1 MIAWKE
7 KSQAEKIFSGSRFA
21 EPKIKTKKKKK
32 TGALYDDVSDLFFLG
47 R

>member
-21 EPKIKTKKKKK
+21 EPKIKTKKKK
-32 TGALYDDVSDLFFLG
+32 TGGLYDDVSDLFFLG